1 MKVKPEKKIY
11 ISLVIS
17 IGFFIILISFIISPL
32 MKGIREYSEQLL
44 SEKEKRTSFTEEKRN
59 IQSFEAIYQELEP
72 ELEETNNLFV
82 NSKVPIEFINFLEET
97 AANSN
102 ISIKVSSVIS
112 RDVGKENIWPL
123 LDFHLQSSGPFPN
136 FLRFIEKLENSSY
149 LIEIYDLNI
158 KRLGERDLQSKEL
171 IEFSAGDI
179 TATFSLIVFT
189 K

>member
-1 MKVKPEKKIY
+1 MKAKPEKKIY

-17 IGFFIILISFIISPL
+17 IGFFIILIFFIISPL
-32 MKGIREYSEQLL
+32 MKGIKEYSRQLL
-44 SEKEKRTSFTEEKRN
+44 LEKEKQASFTEEKRN
-59 IQSFEAIYQELEP
+59 IQGFEAIYQELEP
-72 ELEETNNLFV
+72 ELEKTNNLFV

-112 RDVGKENIWPL
+112 KDVGEEDIWPFL
-123 LDFHLQSSGPFPN
+123 HFHLQSSGSFPN
-136 FLRFIEKLENSSY
+136 FLRFIEKLENSFY

-179 TATFSLIVFT
+179 TANFSLIVFAR
-189 K
+189 